1 MSVHPPGY
9 RVGMVPLALSGT
21 VVISVVVLGAVLLLL
36 WLLRSEARDAE
47 AEERTEAAQRTAT
60 TQRSD

>member
-1 MSVHPPGY
+1 
-9 RVGMVPLALSGT
+9 MVPLALSGT